1 MKYEPQAIVAA
12 TAATTAA
19 ATPAATAPAHG
30 YRPDIDGMRALAV
43 LSVIL
48 FHISKELL
56 PGGFVG
62 VDIFFV
68 ISGYLISAHIFQ
80 SHRQGTFSFIDF
92 YYRRIRRIAPAMTVV
107 VAVTLAV
114 AEWVLLPDDARAAA
128 KSAVMSFASLA
139 NVHFWLNQ
147 DTGYFAASS
156 NELPLLHLWSLGVE
170 EQFYMVWPPLAIL
183 ICRWRSGRA
192 LAVMGV
198 LALASF
204 AIGQFAYAGSPTFA
218 YYLLPSRGGELLVGA
233 IAANIALS
241 GRLAGLGRHALALAG
256 IGLALVLATMVL
268 LSERVVFPGWWAL
281 PPTVGA
287 ALLILGGG
295 AGANPVSRL
304 LAVAPLRAIGA
315 ISYSAY
321 LWHWPLLA
329 FYRYGYGEPG
339 FGAGIAVF
347 ALTMFLATLT
357 YRYVEQ
363 PVRLSRR
370 ITWRTAY
377 AAWFAS
383 SAVLIAVAAACVYAD
398 RIAPAIKDSKYA
410 GELAA
415 LRALQLPTEYDY
427 VCQRARLDP
436 SELNNQH
443 CVIGKAG
450 PPASRVLLMG
460 DSNAAHYTGAVGVF
474 AEQGG
479 FRFRNFEVGSC
490 PPLFGNID
498 SFVTPARRAAC
509 RASQAVWK
517 AALDQ
522 AGVVILGGTW
532 SEYQKRSPTFLP
544 TFLEQ
549 VRHHAAQGKTVVL
562 LGKVP
567 VITDYD
573 RLCREKALRF
583 PFRQC
588 DSPPNPVPRDVA
600 EVNETLRRFAE
611 STPHVR
617 YFDVTAALCPDGR
630 CSAYGPNHEQLY
642 VDKHHLSMIGSW
654 FAGRRVYEANGMPA
668 AFRFE

>member
-1 MKYEPQAIVAA
+1 MKYEPQAIVPLPTA
-12 TAATTAA
+12 T
-19 ATPAATAPAHG
+19 AHG

-80 SHRQGTFSFIDF
+80 SGRQGTFSLIDF

-107 VAVTLAV
+107 VTATLVV
-114 AEWVLLPDDARAAA
+114 AEWLLLPDDARNAA

-139 NVHFWLNQ
+139 NVHFWLSQ
-147 DTGYFAASS
+147 DTSYFAASS

-170 EQFYMVWPPLAIL
+170 EQFYVIWPLLAVV
-183 ICRWRSGRA
+183 ICRWRAGLA
-192 LAVMGV
+192 LGLMCV

-204 AIGQFAYAGSPTFA
+204 AIGQFSYAHSPTFA
-218 YYLLPSRGGELLVGA
+218 YYMLPSRGGELLVGA
-233 IAANIALS
+233 LAAHVALS
-241 GRLAGLGRHALALAG
+241 GRLGALRRHASALAG
-256 IGLALVLATMVL
+256 AGLALLAASIVL
-268 LSERVVFPGWWAL
+268 LSESMVFPGWWAL
-281 PPTVGA
+281 PPTLGA

-304 LAVAPLRAIGA
+304 LALAPMRAIGA
-315 ISYSAY
+315 VSYSAY

-339 FGAGIAVF
+339 LAAGMAVF
-347 ALTMFLATLT
+347 ALTMVLAALT

-363 PVRLSRR
+363 PVRRSRT
-370 ITWRTAY
+370 ITWRSAY
-377 AAWFAS
+377 TAWFAS
-383 SAVLIAVAAACVYAD
+383 SVLLIGVASAFVYAD
-398 RIAPAIKDSKYA
+398 RIVPAKDGAYA
-410 GELAA
+410 RALAA
-415 LRALQLPTEYDY
+415 LRALDLPTTEFDY
-427 VCQRARLDP
+427 VCQRPRLDQR
-436 SELNNQH
+436 ELSNPH

-450 PPASRVLLMG
+450 PPAERVLLMG
-460 DSNAAHYTGAVGVF
+460 DSNAAHYVGTVGVF

-490 PPLFGNID
+490 PPVFGNID
-498 SFVTPARRAAC
+498 RFVLPSRRAEC
-509 RASQAVWK
+509 QASQKAWKIAV
-517 AALDQ
+517 DQ
-522 AGVVILGGTW
+522 AEILILGGTW
-532 SEYQKRSPTFLP
+532 SEYQERTPTFLP
-544 TFLEQ
+544 VLLEQ
-549 VRHHAAQGKTVVL
+549 VGQYAAQGKTVVL

-567 VITDYD
+567 VIGDYD

-583 PFRQC
+583 PFKQC
-588 DSPPNPVPRDVA
+588 EARGNAMPEDVA
-600 EVNETLRRFAE
+600 RVNAVLRRFAE

-617 YFDVTAALCPDGR
+617 YFDVTAPLCPGGM
-630 CSAYGPNHEQLY
+630 CSAYGPNHEHLY
-642 VDKHHLSMIGSW
+642 YDKHHLSMDGSW
-654 FAGRRVYEANGMPA
+654 SVGRRIVQTGGLPA